1 MFCSYMPAGTVLSRK
16 PVVTLATVVFKYRKL
31 DWLERKYKCILAW
44 VKIMLLFLLMM
55 TQQILRINT
64 QWTMTWYSPTNSPA
78 ESQVGDIS
86 THSSDRKQQTVT
98 EDEEEH
104 VQSEVNQSC
113 HITP

>member
-1 MFCSYMPAGTVLSRK
+1 MFGSYMPAVTVVSRK
-16 PVVTLATVVFKYRKL
+16 PVVTLVTVVFRHRKL
-31 DWLERKYKCILAW
+31 DWLEQKYKCILAW
-44 VKIMLLFLLMM
+44 LKMMSLFLLMM

-64 QWTMTWYSPTNSPA
+64 QWTMTWYSPTNSP

-98 EDEEEH
+98 EDEEEQ